1 MIISKNFTDSK
12 RNYIKII
19 NDIFKSKR
27 VANEF
32 NLSEKNIK
40 ALNNS
45 WHTGARM
52 SILLDPINMNLFI
65 TDKDLREF
73 SKVNNEYIFLGKTI
87 LLGNINLNNY
97 RKNNLFEKHI
107 SPTGTSDLT
116 LNKIKEFLESNN
128 FKRKVLKMTDTLLK
142 EKLICTENEYISNLY
157 NLELLFSEATTSQKL
172 YTHYIESKHRGKKDH
187 INMNSLKID
196 NDLELLLNAKEEI
209 VNYLI
214 SKNFYTITYNP
225 FTFLSWF
232 NETFTNTETDTMV
245 DLFKLIKKL
254 FEKKVDNPD
263 IKRNWILS
271 NLNYELNKIAKQ
283 NPQLFQI
290 NNLSIKDKKELL
302 SIITVDDIQ
311 YILSNN
317 KYILNFFKQD
327 FIFNYKL
334 YDEIFEESTGYLA
347 FHINELVNINTFN
360 LIKDKFKLTIIPKNI
375 TDIYLEKEKFE
386 RFQTIIT
393 ALNLEMT
400 DYIPLTTTIHF
411 IEDNLSVLDRFI
423 NLTDPA

>member
-1 MIISKNFTDSK
+1 MIISKSFTDSK

-32 NLSEKNIK
+32 NLSKKNIK
-40 ALNNS
+40 ALNHS
-45 WHTGARM
+45 WHTGVGM

-73 SKVNNEYIFLGKTI
+73 SKVNNEYTFLGKTI

-128 FKRKVLKMTDTLLK
+128 FKRKVLKMADALLK
-142 EKLICTENEYISNLY
+142 EKLICTENEYISDLY

-172 YTHYIESKHRGKKDH
+172 YTYYIESIHRDKKDR
-187 INMNSLKID
+187 INMNSFEIPD
-196 NDLELLLNAKEEI
+196 NPELLLNAKKEI
-209 VNYLI
+209 INYLI
-214 SKNFYTITYNP
+214 SKDFYEITYNP
-225 FTFLSWF
+225 FIFLNWF
-232 NETFTNTETDTMV
+232 NETFTNTETDNIV
-245 DLFKLIKKL
+245 DIFKLTKNF
-254 FEKKVDNPD
+254 FEMKIENPD
-263 IKRNWILS
+263 IKRRWTLS
-271 NLNYELNKIAKQ
+271 NLNYELNEIAEQK
-283 NPQLFQI
+283 PQLFQI

-302 SIITVDDIQ
+302 SIITVDGIK
-311 YILSNN
+311 YILKKY

-334 YDEIFEESTGYLA
+334 YNELFEKSTGDYLGI
-347 FHINELVNINTFN
+347 HIDELVNINTSN

-423 NLTDPA
+423 N